1 MQIVTYSADQVW
13 GLAVRADTINE
24 GYCKEGVWGQS
35 DSGESKIIKTA
46 NKMLVKQWL
55 RDDVQPNEAEITKG
69 REYRAFFNTY
79 TMKALM
85 GGLSDFDKQA
95 LKIAQMEE
103 FTGRNMLEF
112 AIVSCLPST
121 ARREQARTELKREV
135 FASTQIKA
143 QIGDEIVGD
152 IEVVSSRYNV
162 NYDKHKIVARM
173 GESFVDFWFSKD
185 FKPGDRARIK
195 GKVKQLRG
203 DLTTQLNYVKIRG

>member
-35 DSGESKIIKTA
+35 DSGESKQLKTA

-55 RDDVQPNEAEITKG
+55 RDDVQPNEAEVIKG

-85 GGLSDFDKQA
+85 GGLSDFDRQA
-95 LKIAQMEE
+95 LKIAQMDE

-112 AIVSCLPST
+112 AVVSCLPSC

-135 FASTQIKA
+135 FASTQIQA
-143 QIGDEIVGD
+143 QIGDVIVGD
-152 IEVVSSRYNV
+152 IEVVSSRFNPEYN
-162 NYDKHKIVARM
+162 KHKIVARM
-173 GESFVDFWFSKD
+173 GESFVDFWFGNSANK
-185 FKPGDRARIK
+185 GDLLRIK

-203 DLTTQLNYVKIRG
+203 DLTTQLNFVKKVG

>member
-55 RDDVQPNEAEITKG
+55 RDDVQPNEAEIVKG

-85 GGLSDFDKQA
+85 GGLSDFDRQA

-103 FTGRNMLEF
+103 FTGRNLLEF
-112 AIVSCLPST
+112 AIVSCLPNT
-121 ARREQARTELKREV
+121 ARREQARTEFKREV
-135 FASTQIKA
+135 FASTQINA
-143 QIGDEIVGD
+143 QVGDEIIGD
-152 IEVVSSRYNV
+152 IEVVSSRFNHEYN
-162 NYDKHKIVARM
+162 KHKIVARM
-173 GESFVDFWFSKD
+173 GESFVDFWFSRTFNK
-185 FKPGDRARIK
+185 GDQVRIK
-195 GKVKQLRG
+195 GKVKALRG
-203 DLTTQLNYVKIRG
+203 DNTTQLNYVKKVG